1 MSREPIH
8 DLVENSGMI
17 PLLREMAE
25 NAIDD
30 PVDLIVFQ
38 DVIGIARRRLLSLLL
53 GMHMSDGP
61 CDAPC
66 FALRRHT
73 QMTASRTTTPTTAPI
88 MIGKGGKTASS
99 YIFTS
104 GY

>member
-1 MSREPIH
+1 MCLRLWILSREPCH

-38 DVIGIARRRLLSLLL
+38 DAIGIARRRLLSLLL
-53 GMHMSDGP
+53 GVHVRRP
-61 CDAPC
+61 
-66 FALRRHT
+66 LRR
-73 QMTASRTTTPTTAPI
+73 ALPRSATPHAADD
-88 MIGKGGKTASS
+88 G
-99 YIFTS
+99 
-104 GY
+104 